1 MDHSDNYNN
10 HRQQENLGVCAAEP
24 LLLQMHPDGA
34 FTQGAQKRALF
45 NLQ

>member
-24 LLLQMHPDGA
+24 LLLRMRPDGA
-34 FTQGAQKRALF
+34 FLSNIFVAKPDSL
-45 NLQ
+45 